1 MQAVA
6 RDNRDR
12 AKAAAGVAA
21 FHALAGYA
29 LLTGLGYSA
38 PPAVSQ
44 ALKMFDVREPPP
56 PPIEPEPAKAP
67 SSTPE
72 GAASPVSL
80 AAKPSPIVAPPARL
94 PVKRV
99 LPAAPRPTPV
109 PPGSD
114 SSAGVSSRPGPG
126 TGTGG
131 EGTGLGSGG
140 SGSGFGSG
148 GARRALRLR
157 GQLANADYPRSALR
171 AGAQGSVTVR
181 YTVEPDGSVSGCRV
195 TRSSG
200 YPELDS
206 TTCRLIERRFTYRP
220 ATDLEG
226 RPTRESV
233 SKTYDWI
240 LPFTTGAAAR

>member
-1 MQAVA
+1 VQVDA

-12 AKAAAGVAA
+12 AKAAFGVAA

-44 ALKMFDVREPPP
+44 ALKMFDVTEPPP
-56 PPIEPEPAKAP
+56 PPVEPEPAKAP
-67 SSTPE
+67 SPSPE

-80 AAKPSPIVAPPARL
+80 KAKPSPIVAPPPRL
-94 PVKRV
+94 PVKPV
-99 LPAAPRPTPV
+99 LQAVERPTPF

-114 SSAGVSSRPGPG
+114 SSAGVSTRPGSG

-131 EGTGLGSGG
+131 EGLGLGSGG
-140 SGSGFGSG
+140 SGSGSGSG

-157 GQLANADYPRSALR
+157 GQLANGDYPRSALR
-171 AGAQGSVTVR
+171 SGAQGSVTVR
-181 YTVEPDGSVSGCRV
+181 FTVETDGRVSGCRV

-200 YPELDS
+200 HPELDS

-220 ATDLEG
+220 ATDREG
-226 RPTRESV
+226 RPTTETV

-240 LPFTTGAAAR
+240 LPFTAAAATR